1 MNWSTLSSELKERI
15 RKLPENASALAS
27 LSCAIRKQ
35 DPQPALVKDAPS
47 KQRSGPIVAVS
58 IIGVRKRLLDSDNFI
73 GACKHLRDQIA
84 MSLNVD
90 DADPRVD
97 WRYNQIKGMPEGTI
111 VLIQI
116 I

>member
-35 DPQPALVKDAPS
+35 DPQPALVKDAPT
-47 KQRSGPIVAVS
+47 KQRTGPIVAVS
-58 IIGVRKRLLDSDNFI
+58 IIGVRKRICDSDNFV

-84 MSLNVD
+84 MSLGVD
-90 DADPRVD
+90 DADLRIE
-97 WRYNQIKGMPEGTI
+97 WRYNQIKGAPEGTI
-111 VLIQI
+111 VMVQML
-116 I
+116 